1 MEIREYQS
9 ADCKEIAELFYQ
21 TVHTVNAKD
30 YTKEQLDVWA
40 TGVVDLE
47 KWDRSFCE
55 HDTVVAIED
64 GQIVGFGDMDD
75 TGYLDRLYVHA
86 DYQRKGIAWAICDRL
101 ERKWLEQKSAGKN
114 ISKKITT
121 HASITAR
128 PFFEK
133 RGYRVVKEQQV
144 NRQGIYLT
152 NYVMEKE

>member
-1 MEIREYQS
+1 MNIKVQIVRKLQNYFITRFIQSMRKIIQKISWMCGRRE
-9 ADCKEIAELFYQ
+9 KWIF
-21 TVHTVNAKD
+21 
-30 YTKEQLDVWA
+30 
-40 TGVVDLE
+40 E

-55 HDTVVAIED
+55 HDTVVAAED

-86 DYQRKGIAWAICDRL
+86 KYQRRGIASAICDQL
-101 ERKWLEQKSAGKN
+101 ERKWLEQKIAGKN
-114 ISKKITT
+114 VSKKIIT

-144 NRQGIYLT
+144 NRQGILLI

>member
-9 ADCKEIAELFYQ
+9 TDCKEIAELFYH
-21 TVHTVNAKD
+21 TVHTVNSKD

-40 TGVVDLE
+40 TGEVDLE

-55 HDTVVAIED
+55 HDTVVAVED

-86 DYQRKGIAWAICDRL
+86 KYQRRGIASAICDRL
-101 ERKWLEQKSAGKN
+101 ERKWLEQKIAGKN
-114 ISKKITT
+114 VSKKIIT

-144 NRQGIYLT
+144 TRHGVLLI

>member
-1 MEIREYQS
+1 MEFVV
-9 ADCKEIAELFYQ
+9 AKE
-21 TVHTVNAKD
+21 K
-30 YTKEQLDVWA
+30 
-40 TGVVDLE
+40 DLE
-47 KWDRSFCE
+47 RMCE
-55 HDTVVAIED
+55 ITKMAKNQLKKMGLDQWQKGYPSREVWIQDIEDGCAYLAVED

-86 DYQRKGIAWAICDRL
+86 KYQGRGIASAICDRL
-101 ERKWLEQKSAGKN
+101 ERKWLEQKSAGKPV
-114 ISKKITT
+114 SKKIIT

-144 NRQGIYLT
+144 TRQGVLLI